1 MSYMPWYTVTK
12 QSNKC
17 KSIGCSKCQAGW
29 NPRLMK
35 FNQCHHSDA
44 TKPVVQLFA
53 ETRFVSENI
62 SDVTF
67 NIFHI
72 TDNRTVYAYFRRF
85 VVYFFINDM
94 SYCSKLSPT
103 WRPILFKAG
112 IRGHELVNGATIIWT
127 SKEAKGSRLELGLW
141 GSMLHFVSAL
151 TEWTSNSNGNGGS
164 YHPCLLILQ
173 FVKNP
178 DWARMM

>member
-35 FNQCHHSDA
+35 FNQCHHSDT

-112 IRGHELVNGATIIWT
+112 IRGHELVWWMGLPLYGRPRKLKDPGFQAWV
-127 SKEAKGSRLELGLW
+127 GPLGFRVAFCICINRVDQQQQRQRW
-141 GSMLHFVSAL
+141 F
-151 TEWTSNSNGNGGS
+151 
-164 YHPCLLILQ
+164 ILSL
-173 FVKNP
+173 FIDP
-178 DWARMM
+178 PIC